1 VLIDLHAHQLL
12 PNMFNQHEKW
22 GPFWE
27 DGSLRIG
34 DWKLGSKRDAPPLEE
49 FLEARWSAEPRLAAI
64 DAAGIDKMVL
74 SMPLHMVGYHYELD
88 FAKRFATTVNDALAE
103 FCAVNPD
110 RFYFWAHAPLQD
122 PVAAAAELERAVTQ
136 LGAQGLMMGARNF
149 GGREVYDPAFRPL
162 WEKVSELGCMI
173 FVHGYNQSVTWG
185 EKACDDPFDTTSIV
199 GMNSDETLFYWYL
212 TNGGVLDEFPDLK
225 VLITHG
231 GGFTP
236 FQLGRFA
243 MTNKTMA
250 PDSKNKKDLLEYN
263 PNFFYDLDIH
273 SPYMRR
279 AIIDEVGI
287 EQVVYGDNFSGAD
300 VHDGDLTDGLGLT
313 QDERDLIRYKTA
325 LPMLRIKDATTGT
338 HRDVPPAEAAAL
350 HEAPGQGSDAA
361 VKAG

>member
-1 VLIDLHAHQLL
+1 MLIDLHAHQLL
-12 PNMFNQHEKW
+12 KGMFNQDDHW
-22 GPFWE
+22 GPFW
-27 DGSLRIG
+27 DQGTLRIG
-34 DWKLGSKRDAPPLEE
+34 DWRLGTKRDAAPTLDAILEE
-49 FLEARWSAEPRLAAI
+49 RWAPEPRLAAI

-74 SMPLHMVGYHYELD
+74 SMPLHMVNYHTEID
-88 FAKRFATTVNDALAE
+88 FATRFATNVNDSLAE

-110 RFYFWAHAPLQD
+110 RFFFWAHAPLQD
-122 PVAAAAELERAVTQ
+122 PQAAAKELDRAVTQ

-149 GGREVYDPAFRPL
+149 GGREVYDPAMRPI

-225 VLITHG
+225 IMITHG
-231 GGFTP
+231 GGFVP
-236 FQLGRFA
+236 FQLGRFN

-273 SPYMRR
+273 SPFMRR
-279 AIIDEVGI
+279 AIIDEVGVS
-287 EQVVYGDNFSGAD
+287 QVLYGDNFSGSD
-300 VHDGDLTDGLGLT
+300 VHEGDLTDGLGLSAED
-313 QDERDLIRYKTA
+313 QERIRSKNA
-325 LPMLRIKDATTGT
+325 LPLLRLPESQVTRGAGDPSLAELPGEGTDA
-338 HRDVPPAEAAAL
+338 V
-350 HEAPGQGSDAA
+350 

>member
-1 VLIDLHAHQLL
+1 MLIDLHAHQLL
-12 PNMFNQHEKW
+12 PAMFNQDEHW

-34 DWKLGSKRDAPPLEE
+34 DWKLGSKRDAPPLEQ
-49 FLEARWSAEPRLAAI
+49 FLEQRWAPNPRMAAI

-74 SMPLHMVGYHYELD
+74 SMPLHMVMYHTEVD
-88 FAKRFATTVNDALAE
+88 FAERWAATVNDSLAE
-103 FCAVNPD
+103 FCSVNPD
-110 RFYFWAHAPLQD
+110 RFYFWATAPLQD
-122 PVAAAAELERAVTQ
+122 PQLAAKELERAVTQ

-149 GGREVYDPAFRPL
+149 GGLEVHDAAFRPL

-185 EKACDDPFDTTSIV
+185 ERACDDPFDSTSIV

-225 VLITHG
+225 ICITHG
-231 GGFTP
+231 GGFVP
-236 FQLGRFA
+236 FQLGRFN

-250 PDSKNKKDLLEYN
+250 PDSRNKKDLIEYN
-263 PNFFYDLDIH
+263 PHFFYDLDIH

-279 AIIDEVGI
+279 AIIDEVGV
-287 EQVVYGDNFSGAD
+287 EQVVYGDNFSGSD
-300 VHDGDLTDGLGLT
+300 VHEGDLTDGLGLSET
-313 QDERDLIRYKTA
+313 DREKIRSENA
-325 LPMLRIKDATTGT
+325 IPMLRIDELKTGVGGAGDPGQFDKPGTGT
-338 HRDVPPAEAAAL
+338 DT
-350 HEAPGQGSDAA
+350 A

>member
-1 VLIDLHAHQLL
+1 MLIDLHAHQLTMD
-12 PNMFNQHEKW
+12 MFNQHEKW

-27 DGSLRIG
+27 NGSLRIG
-34 DWKLGSKRDAPPLEE
+34 DWKLGSKRDAPPLETFIE
-49 FLEARWSAEPRLAAI
+49 DRWSPEPRLAAI

-74 SMPLHMVGYHYELD
+74 SMPLHMVGYHYELE
-88 FAKRFATTVNDALAE
+88 FAKRFATTVNDSLAE
-103 FCAVNPD
+103 FCSSNPD

-149 GGREVYDPAFRPL
+149 GGLEVYDPAFRPL

-185 EKACDDPFDTTSIV
+185 DKAMTDPFDTTSIV

-263 PNFFYDLDIH
+263 ANFFYDLDIH

-279 AIIDEVGI
+279 AIIDEVGVS
-287 EQVVYGDNFSGAD
+287 QVLYGDNFSGSD
-300 VHDGDLTDGLGLT
+300 IHEGDLTDGLGLS
-313 QDERDLIRYKTA
+313 QEDRDAIRWKNA
-325 LPMLRIKDATTGT
+325 VPLLRI
-338 HRDVPPAEAAAL
+338 PEASLKAGHGAGDPSL
-350 HEAPGQGSDAA
+350 AEAPGEGTNAA